1 MNFIKAALFAILL
14 VVLLLPVSAPPPASA
29 HSDMDS
35 CVEHEHWQDYSVGCA
50 AENTRCGSVCFYA
63 VCHECTPWRHKHCS
77 TDSDGNTSCYTHVAG
92 AHKSPCLY
100 GSWHWNIYPHPD
112 PGLNHPVDVR
122 EDRYGDPDLESWNE
136 HEAPNL
142 NDSLAFGM
150 LRDDYVP
157 PTSPCTVEE
166 GDTSRGVTQL
176 LPGENLEPLEVLTP
190 GDPSYVSGADYRP
203 GGHFRDVR
211 KDSTTL
217 VDTHSSEITIG
228 DLSHLPRTPG
238 DPGAVTLSPV
248 MKVTDNSV
256 RLRASGGGSLQ
267 YRYWGYYGLQEPSPN
282 GLELFE
288 VAPSE
293 FRVPFHD
300 LLGGEEISINRGP
313 GQSGEHM
320 VGLEPGP
327 SGEVIVDRELQ
338 GIFSFQV
345 RSLDADGVSTGNSNI
360 RHQMIGMA
368 DFEEIRLS
376 LRESLEFG
384 LPIPFREG
392 DALKGS
398 LVPPAWGTP
407 MPPLAAGEPPRPS
420 RPSINRVSQVKGV
433 RTVQVML
440 ATDYSD
446 AVEYR
451 WWPHSGALP
460 TPAFD
465 EWLPAPASGDR
476 FVVAGVEPR
485 VPGTVPRTPLYQ
497 GINDIPD
504 VAVFNFQ
511 VRLVNAAGIP
521 GDASDVKVLMV
532 WGGNYTGWTTSQPM
546 IPLPI
551 QHSQPPT
558 PTPTPLPD
566 VFYCN
571 VPEGRVPSGHGLLSD
586 CQILLE
592 LADQAF
598 ATPRLNWAEDVPVR
612 DWTGVEIV
620 SGRVHGVVLN
630 NAGLVGVIPWSF
642 GKLFSLRTL
651 DLRGNKLQGN
661 IPSSMTSLHELERLD
676 LRDNGLVGYLPD
688 LTTLSRL
695 QHLQLDRND
704 LTGVL
709 TDRLDGLNRLT
720 SLGLSGNSFFGVIP
734 PELAGYP
741 LGVIR
746 LAGNRFSGCIPAG
759 LRNVRNNDIDS
770 LVQSDD
776 SLVGP
781 VNC

>member
-1 MNFIKAALFAILL
+1 MNLVKAALFALLL
-14 VVLLLPVSAPPPASA
+14 VAVLLPVSAPSPASA
-29 HSDMDS
+29 HLAEGCRDS
-35 CVEHEHWQDYSVGCA
+35 SGKPHHYDYSQGCVGD
-50 AENTRCGSVCFYA
+50 NTRCGSVCFYA
-63 VCHECTPWRHKHCS
+63 VCHTCTPWTHTHCS
-77 TDSDGNTSCYTHVAG
+77 GSGDDRVCWSHTG
-92 AHKSPCLY
+92 HKSPCTV
-100 GSWHWNIYPHPD
+100 WHWNIFGGLPDQGLVHPIE
-112 PGLNHPVDVR
+112 DVR
-122 EDRYGDPDLESWNE
+122 KDRYGYPDKY
-136 HEAPNL
+136 EAPNL

-166 GDTSRGVTQL
+166 GSAGMDVTQL
-176 LPGENLEPLEVLTP
+176 LPGENLRPVDVLTP
-190 GDPSYVSGADYRP
+190 GGPSYVSGADYRP
-203 GGHFRDVR
+203 GDSGDFGDVR
-211 KDSTTL
+211 KDSASL
-217 VDTHSSEITIG
+217 VDSHSSEITIG

-238 DPGAVTLSPV
+238 DPGAVTLLPV
-248 MKVTDNSV
+248 TKVTDNSV
-256 RLRASGGGSLQ
+256 MLQVIGGGRVQ
-267 YRYWGYYGLQEPSPN
+267 YRYWGYYGLHEPSAD

-300 LLGGEEISINRGP
+300 LLGGEISINRGP

-320 VGLEPGP
+320 VGREPSP
-327 SGEVIVDRELQ
+327 SGEIIVDRELQ

-345 RSLDADGVSTGNSNI
+345 RSLGADGVSMGNSNI

-368 DFEEIRLS
+368 DFEVIRPLLRSS
-376 LRESLEFG
+376 LPFS
-384 LPIPFREG
+384 LPIP
-392 DALKGS
+392 A
-398 LVPPAWGTP
+398 PPAWGTP
-407 MPPLAAGEPPRPS
+407 MPPPGVGEPPRPA
-420 RPSINRVSQVKGV
+420 RPSILKVLQVLGAV
-433 RTVQVML
+433 RTVEVEL
-440 ATDYSD
+440 AANYSD

-465 EWLPAPASGDR
+465 EWLPAPDSGDR
-476 FVVAGVEPR
+476 FVIHRVEPR
-485 VPGTVPRTPLYQ
+485 VPGTVPRTPLSLD
-497 GINDIPD
+497 INDIPD
-504 VAVFNFQ
+504 VAAFNFQ

-521 GDASDVKVLMV
+521 GDASEVKVLMV

-546 IPLPI
+546 IPL
-551 QHSQPPT
+551 QWSQPPT
-558 PTPTPLPD
+558 SLPPG
-566 VFYCN
+566 FYCDA
-571 VPEGRVPSGHGLLSD
+571 PSSGHGPLSD
-586 CQILLE
+586 CQILLQ

-598 ATPRLNWAEDVPVR
+598 GTPRLNWTPRSNWIDGLGWTEGVLVQ
-612 DWTGVEIV
+612 DWTGVDLV
-620 SGRVHGVVLN
+620 GSRVRGVVLN

-642 GKLFSLRTL
+642 GRLSSLRVL
-651 DLRGNKLQGN
+651 DLRGNELQGN
-661 IPSSMTSLHELERLD
+661 IPSSMTSLHQLETLD

-741 LGVIR
+741 LDVIR
-746 LAGNRFSGCIPAG
+746 LAGNRFSGCIPPE

-776 SLVGP
+776 SLAGP

>member
-1 MNFIKAALFAILL
+1 MKAH
-14 VVLLLPVSAPPPASA
+14 APCGTGISTVASR
-29 HSDMDS
+29 
-35 CVEHEHWQDYSVGCA
+35 
-50 AENTRCGSVCFYA
+50 TRAGI
-63 VCHECTPWRHKHCS
+63 TPRARSGITRLDK
-77 TDSDGNTSCYTHVAG
+77 
-92 AHKSPCLY
+92 
-100 GSWHWNIYPHPD
+100 
-112 PGLNHPVDVR
+112 R
-122 EDRYGDPDLESWNE
+122 EDRYGDPDLDSWDTYES
-136 HEAPNL
+136 PNL

-157 PTSPCTVEE
+157 PTSPCTTED
-166 GDTSRGVTQL
+166 GDTQL
-176 LPGENLEPLEVLTP
+176 LPGEDLEPLDVLVP
-190 GDPSYVSGADYRP
+190 GDPSYISGADYRHGDP
-203 GGHFRDVR
+203 RHFRDVR

-248 MKVTDNSV
+248 TKVTDNSV
-256 RLRASGGGSLQ
+256 RLRASGGGSVQ

-384 LPIPFREG
+384 LPIPFRQG

-398 LVPPAWGTP
+398 LVPPARGTP
-407 MPPLAAGEPPRPS
+407 MPTPAAGEPPRPAQ
-420 RPSINRVSQVKGV
+420 PSINRVSQVEGV

-440 ATDYSD
+440 AADYSD

-485 VPGTVPRTPLYQ
+485 VPGTMPRTPLYL

-511 VRLVNAAGIP
+511 VRLVNAAGVP
-521 GDASDVKVLMV
+521 GNASEVKVLMV

-558 PTPTPLPD
+558 PHAPPLPD

-651 DLRGNKLQGN
+651 DLRGNELQGN

-688 LTTLSRL
+688 LTTLSLL

-746 LAGNRFSGCIPAG
+746 LAGNRFSGCIPPE

>member
-1 MNFIKAALFAILL
+1 MNFVKAALFAILL
-14 VVLLLPVSAPPPASA
+14 VAVLLPVSAPSPASA
-29 HSDMDS
+29 HLEGCSDS
-35 CVEHEHWQDYSVGCA
+35 SGKPHHYDYSQGCA
-50 AENTRCGSVCFYA
+50 AEPENTRCGSFCFYA
-63 VCHECTPWRHKHCS
+63 VCHTCTPWRHEHCS
-77 TDSDGNTSCYTHVAG
+77 TDSDGNTTCYSHTG
-92 AHKSPCLY
+92 HKSPCTL
-100 GSWHWNIYPHPD
+100 WHWNIYPHSD
-112 PGLNHPVDVR
+112 PGLSHPVDLR
-122 EDRYGDPDLESWNE
+122 DDKYRDPDLESGKNY
-136 HEAPNL
+136 EAPNL

-150 LRDDYVP
+150 LRDNYVP
-157 PTSPCTVEE
+157 PTSPCTVKE

-176 LPGENLEPLEVLTP
+176 LPGENLEPLEILRP
-190 GDPSYVSGADYRP
+190 GDPSYISGAEKTDNS
-203 GGHFRDVR
+203 FR
-211 KDSTTL
+211 STSL
-217 VDTHSSEITIG
+217 VDTHPSEITIG

-238 DPGAVTLSPV
+238 DLGAVSLLSV
-248 MKVTDNSV
+248 TKVTDNSV

-384 LPIPFREG
+384 LPIPFRQG

-398 LVPPAWGTP
+398 LVPPARGTP
-407 MPPLAAGEPPRPS
+407 MPTPAAGEPPLPAQ
-420 RPSINRVSQVKGV
+420 PSINRVSQVEGV

-521 GDASDVKVLMV
+521 GDASEVKVLMV
-532 WGGNYTGWTTSQPM
+532 WGGNYAGWITSQPM
-546 IPLPI
+546 IPL
-551 QHSQPPT
+551 QWSQPPT
-558 PTPTPLPD
+558 SLPPG
-566 VFYCN
+566 FYCDA
-571 VPEGRVPSGHGLLSD
+571 PSSGHGPLSD
-586 CQILLE
+586 CQILLQ

-598 ATPRLNWAEDVPVR
+598 ATPRLNWTPRSNWIDGLGWTEGVLVQ
-612 DWTGVEIV
+612 DWTGVDLV
-620 SGRVHGVVLN
+620 GSRVRGVVLN
-630 NAGLVGVIPWSF
+630 NAELVGVIPWSF
-642 GKLFSLRTL
+642 GRLSSLRVL
-651 DLRGNKLQGN
+651 DLRGNELQGN
-661 IPSSMTSLHELERLD
+661 IPSSMTSLHQLETLD
-676 LRDNGLVGYLPD
+676 LRDNHLVGYLPD

-746 LAGNRFSGCIPAG
+746 LAGNRFSGCIPPE

>member
-14 VVLLLPVSAPPPASA
+14 VVVLLPVSISSVSA
-29 HSDMDS
+29 GTIHR
-35 CVEHEHWQDYSVGCA
+35 CEEHDHRTDYSEGCA
-50 AENTRCGSVCFYA
+50 AENERCGSICFYA
-63 VCHECTPWRHKHCS
+63 VCHQCTVGSHCHSHRHCDSEGNCWNHC
-77 TDSDGNTSCYTHVAG
+77 HR
-92 AHKSPCLY
+92 HEHHESPCTL
-100 GSWHWNIYPHPD
+100 WHWNIDGGLPD
-112 PGLNHPVDVR
+112 PGASYPPGPVLAHQTDIR
-122 EDRYGDPDLESWNE
+122 KDRYGDPDLESGRNY
-136 HEAPNL
+136 EAPNL

-150 LRDDYVP
+150 LREDYVP

-166 GDTSRGVTQL
+166 GDTSRGVTQP
-176 LPGENLEPLEVLTP
+176 LPGSHLRSLDVLTP
-190 GDPSYVSGADYRP
+190 GDPSYVSGAEKTNNSF
-203 GGHFRDVR
+203 G
-211 KDSTTL
+211 STSL
-217 VDTHSSEITIG
+217 VDSHSSEITIG

-238 DPGAVTLSPV
+238 DPGAVTLLSV
-248 MKVTDNSV
+248 TKVTDNSV

-267 YRYWGYYGLQEPSPN
+267 YRYWGYYGLQEPSDN

-300 LLGGEEISINRGP
+300 LLGGAEISINRGP

-327 SGEVIVDRELQ
+327 SGEIIVDRELQ

-345 RSLDADGVSTGNSNI
+345 RRLDADGVSTGNSNI

-368 DFEEIRLS
+368 DFEDIRLS
-376 LRESLEFG
+376 LRDSLEFG
-384 LPIPFREG
+384 LPIPFRQG
-392 DALKGS
+392 GALKGS

-407 MPPLAAGEPPRPS
+407 MPPLDAGEPPRPS
-420 RPSINRVSQVKGV
+420 RPSINRVSQVEGV

-485 VPGTVPRTPLYQ
+485 VPGTVPRTPLSL

-521 GDASDVKVLMV
+521 GNASDVKVLMV

-546 IPLPI
+546 IPL
-551 QHSQPPT
+551 QLSQPP
-558 PTPTPLPD
+558 PTLLPD

-571 VPEGRVPSGHGLLSD
+571 VPPGRVPFGS
-586 CQILLE
+586 
-592 LADQAF
+592 
-598 ATPRLNWAEDVPVR
+598 WVAE
-612 DWTGVEIV
+612 
-620 SGRVHGVVLN
+620 
-630 NAGLVGVIPWSF
+630 
-642 GKLFSLRTL
+642 
-651 DLRGNKLQGN
+651 
-661 IPSSMTSLHELERLD
+661 
-676 LRDNGLVGYLPD
+676 
-688 LTTLSRL
+688 
-695 QHLQLDRND
+695 
-704 LTGVL
+704 
-709 TDRLDGLNRLT
+709 
-720 SLGLSGNSFFGVIP
+720 
-734 PELAGYP
+734 
-741 LGVIR
+741 
-746 LAGNRFSGCIPAG
+746 
-759 LRNVRNNDIDS
+759 
-770 LVQSDD
+770 
-776 SLVGP
+776 
-781 VNC
+781 